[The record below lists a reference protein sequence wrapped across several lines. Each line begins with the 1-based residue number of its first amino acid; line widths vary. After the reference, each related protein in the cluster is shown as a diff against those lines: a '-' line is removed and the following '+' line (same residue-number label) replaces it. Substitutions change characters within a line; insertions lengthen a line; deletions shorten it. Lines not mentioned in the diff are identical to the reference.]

1 MAVLEFNSVRRRGIG
16 PRGSIRAHLSKE
28 VRTGVVGHV
37 AALEPTSVGRCDPK
51 IQLL

>member
-1 MAVLEFNSVRRRGIG
+1 MAALEFNSVRRRGPG

-28 VRTGVVGHV
+28 VRTGTVEHV
-37 AALEPTSVGRCDPK
+37 AAPEPTSVGRCGLK